1 MREIPRINGIRKA
14 RSFHEET
21 DSKPRFARI
30 LHSQGKFALTNRKQ
44 KVNGE
49 VSQRSK
55 KLQRLANI
63 FASEKNE
70 KSENL
75 EQDENL
81 LRDFLA
87 NRQKKQKFDE
97 AITESKGK
105 KTSNADRVRGIAF
118 EPILFKSK
126 RKFDHFKIFE
136 KEEQVFDNIEDFSDQ
151 LYRIKDDEDVDSD
164 KSDVRKGVNRTEDS
178 LTKGLTRVRPDTSK
192 EKSIK
197 SSRGK
202 ARIVERS
209 IEPLKEKT
217 KSRSRTAEPNRK
229 V

>member
-1 MREIPRINGIRKA
+1 MKEIPRITGIRKA

-30 LHSQGKFALTNRKQ
+30 LHSQGKFALVNRKQ
-44 KVNGE
+44 KVVGE

-70 KSENL
+70 KSENV

-87 NRQKKQKFDE
+87 NRQKKQNFDE
-97 AITESKGK
+97 SVIESKNK
-105 KTSNADRVRGIAF
+105 RTSNADRARGVAF

-136 KEEQVFDNIEDFSDQ
+136 KEEQIFDNIKEFSDQ
-151 LYRIKDDEDVDSD
+151 LYRVKDDEDVDSD
-164 KSDVRKGVNRTEDS
+164 KSDVMKGLDRTEFS
-178 LTKGLTRVRPDTSK
+178 LTKGLHRVRPDISR
-192 EKSIK
+192 EKSVK
-197 SSRGK
+197 SSKSKGK
-202 ARIVERS
+202 IVERS
-209 IEPLKEKT
+209 REPSKEKNNS
-217 KSRSRTAEPNRK
+217 KSKAAAANRK
-229 V
+229 